1 MKAPQSSPPTHKVA
15 PGRLRLWRQAQRAEA
30 RSMPGVPSVP
40 RPSPLVH
47 APRAR
52 AQHPIPTGGP
62 EAPAQSEAAHA
73 AVPAGRQPSSRAC
86 APAASAPPQS
96 PGLATLTV
104 RGAQS
109 ARGSA
114 AGPHPRARLRSRS
127 RSGSGAPWAGLSS
140 AAAAAAKSEAQR
152 ACACARACVCA
163 RACARAC
170 ACARGRVLRS
180 ALLPPAPRSPRR
192 DARRLPNAR
201 SRPPGRSPSRA
212 RARRPGLA
220 PPAASPP
227 APHSCL
233 PPPWGAR
240 EGPLA
245 RPPPRL
251 APPQAPWRPLE
262 RPSPSTLPEPGPG
275 RPTPARGAPTPRR
288 RLPARP
294 PRRPGR
300 ALPRLPR
307 PLLRRRL
314 PFCLLS
320 PLPGPRAP
328 GAPPVFHLP
337 RRRPLPAPRSPPPC
351 AAPHILRVT
360 WGAAPRAQ
368 AWEALW
374 TARGPA
380 APGTRRPRRL
390 PLAPPL
396 LARARRAGTSRAGLG
411 CLRQLPPRPGLK
423 RPRTGLDRPRPG
435 APRRAARGASAAG
448 TVRTA
453 PCWPPLSLALWGW
466 K

>member
-163 RACARAC
+163 RACARVC

-212 RARRPGLA
+212 RTPTRARAPRSLPPGPALLPAAPLGRSRRPPCPAPSQAGPAAGLLA
-220 PPAASPP
+220 PPRAS
-227 APHSCL
+227 
-233 PPPWGAR
+233 
-240 EGPLA
+240 
-245 RPPPRL
+245 
-251 APPQAPWRPLE
+251 
-262 RPSPSTLPEPGPG
+262 
-275 RPTPARGAPTPRR
+275 
-288 RLPARP
+288 
-294 PRRPGR
+294 
-300 ALPRLPR
+300 
-307 PLLRRRL
+307 
-314 PFCLLS
+314 
-320 PLPGPRAP
+320 
-328 GAPPVFHLP
+328 
-337 RRRPLPAPRSPPPC
+337 
-351 AAPHILRVT
+351 
-360 WGAAPRAQ
+360 
-368 AWEALW
+368 
-374 TARGPA
+374 
-380 APGTRRPRRL
+380 L
-390 PLAPPL
+390 PLH
-396 LARARRAGTSRAGLG
+396 
-411 CLRQLPPRPGLK
+411 
-423 RPRTGLDRPRPG
+423 
-435 APRRAARGASAAG
+435 AA
-448 TVRTA
+448 
-453 PCWPPLSLALWGW
+453 
-466 K
+466 